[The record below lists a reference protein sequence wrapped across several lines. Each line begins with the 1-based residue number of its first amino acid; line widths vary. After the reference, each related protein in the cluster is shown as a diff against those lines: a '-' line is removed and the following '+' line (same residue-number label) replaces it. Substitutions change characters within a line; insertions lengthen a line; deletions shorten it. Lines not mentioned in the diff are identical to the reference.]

1 LLQSPDFHCVSRA
14 IRSASVRLRIRGG
27 YQRLLLQLVVLLT
40 LLASFSQPW
49 ADPHPDEYERG
60 LIEVISL
67 AGEGDPEAALA
78 RAEALVAQHPDGAL
92 ARLLRA
98 DLAERRYNWW
108 PSMAMPALP
117 APVLAE
123 EDDETLAALREEARL
138 RWRHY
143 REDAPAHDGLLPS
156 SLLAVAPD
164 RPRVLLVDLEAARL
178 YVYANEGGKL
188 TLLADHYATRGLN
201 GAPKSREGD
210 KRTPVGVYRVTHYI
224 PGAQLPDLYGSGA
237 LPINYPNIWD
247 RRVGKT
253 GYGIW
258 LHGSPSGVYN
268 RAPRESDGCV
278 VLSNAEFA
286 QLVRDIDPDGRTPVI
301 IAEHVEWL
309 TPAEREQERERFLRV
324 LDEWRRDW
332 ESLDTERYLKHYAP
346 ESFSDGEH
354 DIATWAEAKRAAN
367 AGKSFIKV
375 SLEQLNV
382 FAYPGEP
389 DLMHVEFL
397 QDYRTNHLVGR
408 ALRQQY
414 WQRGEDGRWR
424 IVYEGRP

>member
-1 LLQSPDFHCVSRA
+1 
-14 IRSASVRLRIRGG
+14 
-27 YQRLLLQLVVLLT
+27 
-40 LLASFSQPW
+40 
-49 ADPHPDEYERG
+49 
-60 LIEVISL
+60 
-67 AGEGDPEAALA
+67 
-78 RAEALVAQHPDGAL
+78 
-92 ARLLRA
+92 
-98 DLAERRYNWW
+98 
-108 PSMAMPALP
+108 
-117 APVLAE
+117 VLAE